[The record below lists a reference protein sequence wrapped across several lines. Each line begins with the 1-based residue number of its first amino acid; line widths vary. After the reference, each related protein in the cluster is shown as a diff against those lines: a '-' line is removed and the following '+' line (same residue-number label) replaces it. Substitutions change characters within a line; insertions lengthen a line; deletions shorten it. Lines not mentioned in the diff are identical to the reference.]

1 MKAMK
6 SRGAKD
12 WIGGLRWVAL
22 LAAAV
27 ALPGYGQVGRQTGG
41 LSSPRLLKI
50 STASAQGKAV
60 QGEVVREIDDPH
72 TGQRWLLL
80 RDGQQPGGPGR
91 LLLAGQAQAE
101 RAPSGQVQ
109 TRQSQAG
116 PVQTE
121 TIWKE
126 PDSASGQIAAAPVEL
141 RFLPVIHAGDRLVVE
156 EHTPVVDALLE
167 ARALNPATQGSAF
180 EARLSIGGR
189 VVRVVALGPGRAEL
203 QPETG
208 GRP

>member
-1 MKAMK
+1 MK

-12 WIGGLRWVAL
+12 WIGGLRRIAL
-22 LAAAV
+22 LAAVV
-27 ALPGYGQVGRQTGG
+27 ALPGYGQAVRQTGG
-41 LSSPRLLKI
+41 LSGPRLLNI
-50 STASAQGKAV
+50 FAASAQGKAI

-72 TGQRWLLL
+72 TGQRWLLV
-80 RDGQQPGGPGR
+80 RDGQLPGGPGH

-101 RAPSGQVQ
+101 RVPSGQVQ

-121 TIWKE
+121 TIKKE
-126 PDSASGQIAAAPVEL
+126 PGNASGQIVAAPVEL

-167 ARALNPATQGSAF
+167 ARALNPATRGS
-180 EARLSIGGR
+180 ELDARLSIGGR

-203 QPETG
+203 QPQTG